1 MIPYSLIISNVLHK
15 DHSLPGRSKINVKS
29 TRFGD
34 EVYRGCFEDT
44 PADQLFSF
52 KMSTEVYNLQHMTP
66 EWCIRLCR
74 LNDCIISKIQLKN
87 KIILLLFY
95 FLYCLALFVLHWFKI
110 LNIFFTIF
118 KKKNKTLGQYWSSC
132 KISKGRL

>member
-1 MIPYSLIISNVLHK
+1 M
-15 DHSLPGRSKINVKS
+15 KS

-87 KIILLLFY
+87 KIILLLLY
-95 FLYCLALFVLHWFKI
+95 FLYCLALFVLHWFFS
-110 LNIFFTIF
+110 LFS
-118 KKKNKTLGQYWSSC
+118 KKKQLSANIDQVVKSARADYNCET
-132 KISKGRL
+132 